1 MPTFTDVD
9 KQMSRSFQNCAPS
22 QLVIFML
29 AGGFTILYENLQCT
43 KGVLEEFAE
52 GHTNRLPGHANKYI
66 RFLGGN
72 TFLGSE

>member
-1 MPTFTDVD
+1 
-9 KQMSRSFQNCAPS
+9 
-22 QLVIFML
+22 ML